1 MNLVSSIENEHVKQ
15 ILSLFYT
22 LCIFQFGSSRSFSNK
37 LEKYRKLL
45 IDEISEN
52 FEVKFGW

>member
-22 LCIFQFGSSRSFSNK
+22 LCIFQFGSNK